1 MTYWQEI
8 TGHAGSLYLPLAPV
22 WACLLSWA
30 ESHCPCCNACRV
42 TAPPRACSGLATT
55 THQIEGFRQ
64 ALPSY
69 LDVLRLRPGHVPFV
83 RVLSGLVHAGEIDE
97 ARAVLN
103 RALQFSDDE
112 NLRQRRELLP

>member
-1 MTYWQEI
+1 MRAACISPSHLFGLACSPGRSHTALAAML
-8 TGHAGSLYLPLAPV
+8 AGS
-22 WACLLSWA
+22 
-30 ESHCPCCNACRV
+30 
-42 TAPPRACSGLATT
+42 PRHLGPCSGLATT